1 MLVQAVKMLV
11 EAVQVLGF
19 VSSSILPTIVLFITV
34 QQCNLDMYRNIMY
47 HLSVN
52 KHYERLTMFY
62 WIPLLRNHLL
72 IRNKF
77 FGILIDDYI
86 LQ

>member
-52 KHYERLTMFY
+52 KITMKD
-62 WIPLLRNHLL
+62 LLCFIGYLCCE
-72 IRNKF
+72 I
-77 FGILIDDYI
+77 IY
-86 LQ
+86 